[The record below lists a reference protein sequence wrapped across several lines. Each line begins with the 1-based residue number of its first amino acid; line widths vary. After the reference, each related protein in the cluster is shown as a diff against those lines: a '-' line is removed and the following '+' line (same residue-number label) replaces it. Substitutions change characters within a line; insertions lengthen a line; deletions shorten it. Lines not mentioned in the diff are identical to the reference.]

1 MTRNEQSI
9 KLYDLLCNVSHLLRY
24 PSKMSYERTYG
35 LIFTHGCARREKERN
50 AFKILPLSRSLS
62 LSLPSLFEGN
72 VTIAS
77 DYSPTMRQ
85 TFQVG
90 RAWMRPERIR
100 LLTESWKFI
109 L

>member
-1 MTRNEQSI
+1 MG
-9 KLYDLLCNVSHLLRY
+9 
-24 PSKMSYERTYG
+24 YERTYG
-35 LIFTHGCARREKERN
+35 LIFTHGCVRREKERN
-50 AFKILPLSRSLS
+50 AFKILPFSRSLS
-62 LSLPSLFEGN
+62 LSLPHTAPLFSLFESGA
-72 VTIAS
+72 TIAS

-100 LLTESWKFI
+100 LLTETWKFI